1 MTEKETIRDFYGRI
15 LGTITTDSAGNR
27 VARDFYGRIVGKYDK
42 RTNLTRDFYGKIIAK
57 GDRTN
62 ALLPVS
68 RHHLNN

>member
-1 MTEKETIRDFYGRI
+1 MQEREVVKDFYGKIIGYITTDNYGNKIVRDFYGRI
-15 LGTITTDSAGNR
+15 K
-27 VARDFYGRIVGKYDK
+27 GRYDK

-68 RHHLNN
+68 RK